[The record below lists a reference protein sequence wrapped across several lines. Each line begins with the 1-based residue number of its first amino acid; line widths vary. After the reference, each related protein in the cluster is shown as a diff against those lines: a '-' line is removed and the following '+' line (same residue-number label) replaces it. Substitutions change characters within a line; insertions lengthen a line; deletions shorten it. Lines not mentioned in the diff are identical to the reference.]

1 MKKAESRISYKWIA
15 MSVVAVG
22 TFMST
27 LDSGAVRIAL
37 PQLGHVF
44 QAGPNTVVWVWLI
57 YLLIGT
63 GLMLTLGWAGDAFGR
78 KRLYTFGL
86 AIFSLGLGLCSL
98 AQSLIQL
105 VMFRLVQA
113 VGAAMTVATG
123 NAIITASFP
132 SQERGRAL
140 GIMGAVVGV
149 GLLSGPALGGILLDL
164 LGWRS
169 VFYLRLPIGIIG
181 VAMARALLKN
191 QFSPKRGQ
199 KFDLLG
205 AATLFLALTCLL
217 LAMNRGQ
224 SLGWASPWVVS
235 LGVMSVL
242 LLLLFLFVE
251 RRLAQPVLDL
261 RLFRRRLFSAASGS
275 HVFLYMAT
283 TAVSFLMPFYLIQGQ
298 GLSASKAGLLLVTIP
313 AISLVVSP
321 LSGRLSDRLG
331 TLFLCA
337 SGLTLVSA
345 GLFLL
350 SGLGANASIGNVVL
364 RFLVL
369 GVGMALFVPP
379 NTSAI
384 MGSVPSEKLGTASA
398 MVGTLRQ
405 VGMSV
410 GLAIA
415 SSVFAASQF
424 SHATQLASQGL
435 PEDVIQRLSTVSGVH
450 DAIFAALAIAV
461 IGLVASVLRGRR

>member
-57 YLLIGT
+57 YLLIGA

-86 AIFSLGLGLCSL
+86 VIFSLGLGLCSL

-364 RFLVL
+364 RLLVL
-369 GVGMALFVPP
+369 GVGIALFVPP

-384 MGSVPSEKLGTASA
+384 MGSVPSERLGTASA

-435 PEDVIQRLSTVSGVH
+435 PEDVVQRLSTVSGVH

>member
-1 MKKAESRISYKWIA
+1 MKKPEPRISYKWIA

-86 AIFSLGLGLCSL
+86 VIFSLGLGLCSL

-364 RFLVL
+364 CLLVL
-369 GVGMALFVPP
+369 GVGIALFVPP

-384 MGSVPSEKLGTASA
+384 MGSVPSERLGTASA

-435 PEDVIQRLSTVSGVH
+435 PEDVVQRLSTVSGVH